1 VEEEEGQVSTINRA
15 LSRVETRPPNTD
27 YQIHNIFVE
36 KGGFFFEMFNF
47 WMLILPHNTTFQ
59 DVFEISIQLNIL
71 VKRLTL
77 GK

>member
-1 VEEEEGQVSTINRA
+1 MPY
-15 LSRVETRPPNTD
+15 SRCLTNPFT
-27 YQIHNIFVE
+27 
-36 KGGFFFEMFNF
+36 
-47 WMLILPHNTTFQ
+47 LPHNTKFQ